1 MWFDHHISYNTVIPN
16 YGTAVF
22 RVSFARSTV
31 RFQLSDW
38 PICSS
43 PCMEISIITYSGG
56 DSKIYRILLYYQNE
70 SSPTPGKIFRKGRL
84 KIELKSP
91 VIKIPFYYT
100 MTSRNYIINT
110 KLLIEHVRFQ
120 FRNVNK
126 QLRSQGFRV
135 RTRESRVFYVKFQEP
150 YI

>member
-1 MWFDHHISYNTVIPN
+1 
-16 YGTAVF
+16 
-22 RVSFARSTV
+22 
-31 RFQLSDW
+31 
-38 PICSS
+38 
-43 PCMEISIITYSGG
+43 MEISIITYSGG

-110 KLLIEHVRFQ
+110 KLLIEHVHFQ
-120 FRNVNK
+120 LRNVNK

-135 RTRESRVFYVKFQEP
+135 RTRERRVFYVKFQETLYLNNMKYLRYNITFRSFP
-150 YI
+150 ISLFSKVTNKTK